1 MRPAWRGG
9 EAVVEQQEVGETVMQ
24 MKVGQHPACTVRHCR
39 GHQRLA
45 VARLLVQHRLQR
57 RLGDAA
63 QLDVGGGN
71 QLAGDRLAPSCRHM
85 QQRVFVRAVFG
96 LDAAEEA
103 VARELVVALPL
114 QAEAFGLEQHMAG
127 GGGRRVLAELPGEL
141 GEMRGLAFGAALV
154 VQEGEVG
161 DEFRGVERNGRA
173 RMHLVTERLAQ
184 GMLFEQGGHGGL
196 ARRAAHRC
204 ARGRAGAPSGILAHA
219 SGH

>member
-1 MRPAWRGG
+1 MR
-9 EAVVEQQEVGETVMQ
+9 ETVMQ
-24 MKVGQHPACTVRHCR
+24 MEVGHHPAGAVGDAR
-39 GHQRLA
+39 GDHRLT
-45 VARLLVQHRLQR
+45 VARLLVQHRLQWH
-57 RLGDAA
+57 LGDAA
-63 QLDVGGGN
+63 QLDVGGGD
-71 QLAGDRLAPSCRHM
+71 QLAGDGLAPGGGHM
-85 QQRVFVRAVFG
+85 QQCVFVGAVFG

-114 QAEAFGLEQHMAG
+114 QAEALGLEQHMAG

-161 DEFRGVERNGRA
+161 DEFRGVERNRRA
-173 RMHLVTERLAQ
+173 RMYLVTERLAQ